1 MRAGAALHLFHRSIP
16 VTVKFRNPY
25 FNNRNRYKSEQRSQS
40 HRKRCNSAILT
51 ALTMGSVKNIHCHHV
66 FLYCVLQDLDSEDP
80 GQFPFAFSDFFI
92 FLNFFLIFNGL
103 SKTYIKILSK
113 IYIKMI
119 LSKTYIKMILN
130 KTYIKMILSKTYI
143 KMIQKK

>member
-16 VTVKFRNPY
+16 VTVKFRNLY
-25 FNNRNRYKSEQRSQS
+25 FNNRNRHKSEQRSQS

-51 ALTMGSVKNIHCHHV
+51 ALTIGSIKNIPCHHV
-66 FLYCVLQDLDSEDP
+66 FLYCVLQDVDSVDP
-80 GQFPFAFSDFFI
+80 GQFPFAFSDFFL
-92 FLNFFLIFNGL
+92 FLKFFLIFNGF

-113 IYIKMI
+113 IYIKMK
-119 LSKTYIKMILN
+119 LS